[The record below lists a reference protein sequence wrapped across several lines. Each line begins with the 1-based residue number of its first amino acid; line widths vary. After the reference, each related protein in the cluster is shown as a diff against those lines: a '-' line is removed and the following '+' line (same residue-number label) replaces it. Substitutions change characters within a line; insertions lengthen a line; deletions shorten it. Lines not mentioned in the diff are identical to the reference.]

1 MSIYIFHSPKIFFI
15 PSLSCF
21 SFLPFSD
28 HFLGQPNTLKSHQ
41 TRLNQQH
48 PIFLLSPQARR
59 HLLLYQVISPVFSQT
74 DSPHNHLHPHPTIS
88 HTSIHLAMFNDC
100 GYSKLVAP
108 PFRGLIWGGDHSVT
122 RGYALRAHAGL
133 YSVAHPGRL
142 IRHHAIDTPPYIFLR
157 HISYP

>member
-28 HFLGQPNTLKSHQ
+28 HFLGHPNTLKSHQ
-41 TRLNQQH
+41 IRLNQQY
-48 PIFLLSPQARR
+48 PIFLLSPQARQ

-74 DSPHNHLHPHPTIS
+74 DSPHNHLHPPPTIS

-108 PFRGLIWGGDHSVT
+108 LQGAYLGRGSFCYPG
-122 RGYALRAHAGL
+122 LRASRSRRAVL
-133 YSVAHPGRL
+133 CRPSR
-142 IRHHAIDTPPYIFLR
+142 AIDTPPYIFLR

>member
-28 HFLGQPNTLKSHQ
+28 HFLGHPNTLKSYQ

-59 HLLLYQVISPVFSQT
+59 HLLLYQVISTRLFSNRLSAQ
-74 DSPHNHLHPHPTIS
+74 PPTPTS
-88 HTSIHLAMFNDC
+88 YNLTSIHLAMFNDC

-108 PFRGLIWGGDHSVT
+108 PSGGLFGEGIILLPGVT
-122 RGYALRAHAGL
+122 RFALT
-133 YSVAHPGRL
+133 PGCTL
-142 IRHHAIDTPPYIFLR
+142 SPIQGD
-157 HISYP
+157 